1 LPTLLRAPFLRVV
14 IAGQRAPNR
23 NGAPWAAGAKPT
35 LQLTTPE
42 PEDWFKFSQPHKEGL
57 TLDFVRQ
64 AHACCNG
71 KPSVLAE
78 LLGPA
83 T

>member
-1 LPTLLRAPFLRVV
+1 
-14 IAGQRAPNR
+14 
-23 NGAPWAAGAKPT
+23 
-35 LQLTTPE
+35 LTTPE